1 MCESSEYL
9 KCGSSAL
16 RRKEFFRECVGVH
29 RQLHLSMLLC
39 SVCTPCAILIRPGFL
54 VSSLQKY
61 LLCFCLNT
69 TLNRYSGLG
78 SVLVSTQH

>member
-61 LLCFCLNT
+61 LLC
-69 TLNRYSGLG
+69 
-78 SVLVSTQH
+78 SVFVSTQH